1 MRSLKIWAALAAF
14 LGVAILPANAQ
25 QYSALSG
32 PLLEQ
37 LRNVVTYR
45 EAAAPANEGKDLLSA
60 ELSTLRTG
68 QQRTSH
74 LIANW
79 GDGLITVVGFC
90 EAACG
95 DLDLVVTDVDT
106 GEEIVS
112 DVGTDATPSVTF
124 RPDAARDYNIVAR
137 MYSCSTPDGCYF
149 VTASFFRIQ

>member
-1 MRSLKIWAALAAF
+1 MRSLKIWTAAAAF
-14 LGVAILPANAQ
+14 LGVAILPAAAQ

-37 LRNVVTYR
+37 LRNVVTFR
-45 EAAAPANEGKDLLSA
+45 ETAAPANEGKDLLSA

-79 GDGLITVVGFC
+79 GDGIITVVGFC
-90 EAACG
+90 EAACS

-106 GEEIVS
+106 GAEIVS
-112 DVGTDATPSVTF
+112 DVGTDSAPSVTF
-124 RPDAARDYNIVAR
+124 RPEASRDYNIVAR
-137 MYSCSTPDGCYF
+137 MYNCTTPDGCYF
-149 VTASFFRIQ
+149 VTASFFRIE